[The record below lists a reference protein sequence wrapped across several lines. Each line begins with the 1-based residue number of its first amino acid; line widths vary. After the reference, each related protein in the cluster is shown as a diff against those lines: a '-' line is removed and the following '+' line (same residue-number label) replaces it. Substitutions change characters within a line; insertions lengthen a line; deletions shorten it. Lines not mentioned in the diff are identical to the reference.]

1 MSKRVL
7 CLILALCMVGT
18 LCSFAHAENVASL
31 LHPYEETV
39 QVTIMGTDEKDN
51 AVVYDSSK
59 HDRASANENAWID
72 AYKDLLNIE
81 VTRITPEDTEALN
94 ANLNTMMASGELP
107 DIMIVSKEMFY
118 VLAEN
123 GVLRDVK
130 ADFDAYDGELWNEIK
145 NSFSSE
151 IWETGMYEGEM
162 LGIPGNGNF
171 YGGTAVLWVRQDWLD
186 ALGLSVPTTLD
197 EMEAVAQAFVDNKM
211 GGEETVGI
219 GLVSMDAWDLYCSAF
234 GSILAAYGV
243 PINTWVQTEDGQYV
257 FSNTLPAVKA
267 GLLRMQEMYKKGLI
281 KKDFSVTTTNEEDV
295 SNGKCGMYTAPG
307 WHSVTAI
314 HANIMNDENA
324 VWTPARIP
332 TLDGAYV
339 KQTTDATVDKFIVV
353 NANYE
358 HPDVIFRMKE
368 LEAYVR
374 FHATASDPMY
384 QLMVTDDNFTMWN
397 LMVFRGLQRGD
408 LDLYQSKLCTEARQ
422 NNTPVEEVAPLGQAM
437 YEKCKLALDGDRS
450 WLQYLLVF
458 TEAYPIASDLLE
470 RGYLVAG
477 YNGPL
482 TENMNLYQKTID
494 ASLLSAMAKVVM
506 GDDASVFDKA
516 VEDWYANGGQAITDD
531 VNAYYASK

>member
-1 MSKRVL
+1 MSKRIL
-7 CLILALCMVGT
+7 SLILALCMVGI
-18 LCSFAHAENVASL
+18 LCSFAHAEGVASL

-39 QVTIMGTDEKDN
+39 QVTIMGIDEKDN

-72 AYKDLLNIE
+72 AYRDLLNIE
-81 VTRITPEDTEALN
+81 VTRITPEDSEALS
-94 ANLNTMMASGELP
+94 ANLNTMMAGGELP
-107 DIMIVSKEMFY
+107 DIMIVSKDMFY

-145 NSFSSE
+145 NSYTPDV
-151 IWETGMYEGEM
+151 WATGMYEGEM
-162 LGIPGNGNF
+162 LGIPNAQNF
-171 YGGTAVLWVRQDWLD
+171 YNCTGVLWVRQDWLD

-211 GGEETVGI
+211 GGEETVGL
-219 GLVSMDAWDLYCSAF
+219 GLVGMDAWDLYCSAF

-257 FSNTLPAVKA
+257 FSNTLPAVKD
-267 GLLRMQEMYKKGLI
+267 GLLRMQEMYKKGLM
-281 KKDFSVTTTNEEDV
+281 KKDFAVTTVNEEDV

-314 HANIMNDENA
+314 HANIMSDEKA
-324 VWTPARIP
+324 DWTAARIP
-332 TLDGAYV
+332 TLDGNYV
-339 KQTTDATVDKFIVV
+339 TQTTNATVDSFIVV

-374 FHATASDPMY
+374 YHATTSDPMY

-408 LDLYQSKLCTEARQ
+408 LDLYQSKLCTEARR
-422 NNTPVEEVAPLGQAM
+422 NNTPVEEVDPFAQAM
-437 YEKCKLALDGDRS
+437 YEKCKLALDGDRG

-458 TEAYPIASDLLE
+458 TESYPIVSDIVE
-470 RGYLVAG
+470 KGYVKAG

-482 TENMNLYQKTID
+482 TEKMNLYQKTID

>member
-7 CLILALCMVGT
+7 CLILALCMVGI
-18 LCSFAHAENVASL
+18 LCSFAHAEGIASL

-51 AVVYDSSK
+51 ATVYDSSK

-72 AYKDLLNIE
+72 AYRDLLNIE
-81 VTRITPEDTEALN
+81 VTRITPEDSEALS
-94 ANLNTMMASGELP
+94 ANLNTMMAGGELP
-107 DIMIVSKEMFY
+107 DIMIVSKDMFY

-145 NSFSSE
+145 NSYTPDV
-151 IWETGMYEGEM
+151 WETGMYEGEM
-162 LGIPGNGNF
+162 LGIPNAQNF
-171 YGGTAVLWVRQDWLD
+171 YNNTGVLWVRQDWLD

-211 GGEETVGI
+211 GGEETIGI
-219 GLVSMDAWDLYCSAF
+219 GMVNMDAWDLGYSAF

-243 PINTWVQTEDGQYV
+243 PINTWVQNEDGQYV
-257 FSNTLPAVKA
+257 FSNTLPAVKD
-267 GLLRMQEMYKKGLI
+267 GLLRMQEMYKKGLM
-281 KKDFSVTTTNEEDV
+281 KKDFAVTTVNEEDV

-314 HANIMNDENA
+314 HANIMSDEKA
-324 VWTPARIP
+324 DWTAARIP
-332 TLDGAYV
+332 TLDGNYV
-339 KQTTDATVDKFIVV
+339 TQTTNATVDSFIVV

-368 LEAYVR
+368 LEHYVR
-374 FHATASDPMY
+374 CYAASSDPLY
-384 QLMVTDDNFTMWN
+384 SLFRTTDEFQMWN

-408 LDLYQSKLCTEARQ
+408 LDLKQSQMAVEAFEKGL
-422 NNTPVEEVAPLGQAM
+422 TVDEAPEFIKSIYL
-437 YEKCKLALDGDRS
+437 KILDAVNGLRDMEGNR
-450 WLQYLLVF
+450 LVF
-458 TEAYPIASDLLE
+458 LVSYPIVSDIVE
-470 RGYLVAG
+470 KGYVKAG

-531 VNAYYASK
+531 VNAYYAQ

>member
-18 LCSFAHAENVASL
+18 LCSFAHAESVASL

-51 AVVYDSSK
+51 ATVYDSSK

-72 AYKDLLNIE
+72 AYRDLLNIE
-81 VTRITPEDTEALN
+81 VTRITPEDSEALS
-94 ANLNTMMASGELP
+94 ANLNTMMAGGELP
-107 DIMIVSKEMFY
+107 DIMIVSKDMFY

-145 NSFSSE
+145 NSYTPDV
-151 IWETGMYEGEM
+151 WATGMYEGEM
-162 LGIPGNGNF
+162 LGIPNAQNF
-171 YGGTAVLWVRQDWLD
+171 YNCTGVLWVRQDWLD

-211 GGEETVGI
+211 GGEETIGI
-219 GLVSMDAWDLYCSAF
+219 GMVNMDAWDLYCSAF

-243 PINTWVQTEDGQYV
+243 PIDTWVQTEDGQYV
-257 FSNTLPAVKA
+257 FSNTLPAVKD
-267 GLLRMQEMYKKGLI
+267 GLLRMQEMYKKGLM
-281 KKDFSVTTTNEEDV
+281 KKDFAVTTVNEEDV

-314 HANIMNDENA
+314 HANIMSDEKA
-324 VWTPARIP
+324 DWTAARIP
-332 TLDGAYV
+332 TLDGNYV
-339 KQTTDATVDKFIVV
+339 TQTTNATVDSFIVV

-368 LEAYVR
+368 LEHYVR
-374 FHATASDPMY
+374 CYAASSDPLY
-384 QLMVTDDNFTMWN
+384 SLFRTTDEFQMWN

-408 LDLYQSKLCTEARQ
+408 VDLKQSQMAVEAFEKGLTVDEAPEFIKSIYLKILDAVNGLRDMEGNRL
-422 NNTPVEEVAPLGQAM
+422 V
-437 YEKCKLALDGDRS
+437 
-450 WLQYLLVF
+450 YLVS
-458 TEAYPIASDLLE
+458 YPIVSDIVE
-470 RGYLVAG
+470 KGYVKAG